1 MTTWE
6 EGGILPPSS
15 QVVGGAVFPVILLLT
30 VLI

>member
-1 MTTWE
+1 MTMR

-15 QVVGGAVFPVILLLT
+15 QVVGGAVFPVILLLLT

>member
-1 MTTWE
+1 MTMR

-30 VLI
+30 ARI